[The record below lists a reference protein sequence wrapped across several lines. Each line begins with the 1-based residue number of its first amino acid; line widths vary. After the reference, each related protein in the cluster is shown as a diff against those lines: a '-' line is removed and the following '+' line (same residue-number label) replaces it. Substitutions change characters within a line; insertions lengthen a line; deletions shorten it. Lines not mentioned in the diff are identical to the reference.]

1 MINSPMTYNQQML
14 ANYFSI
20 QPSEVKGPL
29 NTETAYYEWVLW
41 WLVYFKYQL
50 RIPKHIALNFFR
62 YLLFRWGSVGLI
74 YTNKFGWVAGDYGV
88 NEIDLYYQP
97 RQLSFSNPFFDDIKI
112 GIVGINSCIIKL
124 FDDYCGFRPFIVRT
138 AEKMAA
144 CDKAMNV
151 NLMTASMG
159 KLLGAPNKKISATLK
174 EALNDLTIGNP
185 YVVINS
191 EDLEKINVNTL
202 VSELGSELISDKVQ
216 ELKRSYFN
224 EFLSLIGINNAN
236 LNKRERL
243 VTDEVNAN
251 NVEIKAIPTLVVDD
265 NLKPSL
271 EFASRL
277 TGEEFSV
284 ELRGDTEVL
293 EKAGELLGGDLVG

>member
-1 MINSPMTYNQQML
+1 MTYNQQMI

-20 QPSEVKGPL
+20 QPSEVKGVL
-29 NTETAYYEWVLW
+29 NTETAYYEWALW
-41 WLVYFKYQL
+41 WLVYFKYKL
-50 RIPKHIALNFFR
+50 KIPKHIPLNFFR
-62 YLLFRWGSVGLI
+62 FLLFHWGSVGLI
-74 YTNKFGWVAGDYGV
+74 YTNKFGWVAGDYGI

-112 GIVGINSCIIKL
+112 GIVGINSCIIKI
-124 FDDYCGFRPFIVRT
+124 FDDFSGFKPFIVRT

-151 NLMTASMG
+151 NLMTVSMG
-159 KLLGAPNKKISATLK
+159 KLLGAPNKKISSTLK
-174 EALNDLTIGNP
+174 DALDDLTIGNP

-191 EDLEKINVNTL
+191 EDLASINVNNM
-202 VSELGSELISDKVQ
+202 VSELGSAFVSDKLQ

-251 NVEIKAIPTLVVDD
+251 NVEIQAIPTLVAED
-265 NLKPSL
+265 NLKPCL
-271 EFASRL
+271 EFATRL
-277 TGEEFSV
+277 TGEEYSV
-284 ELRGDTEVL
+284 ELRGDAEVL
-293 EKAGELLGGDLVG
+293 AKAEELLGGDIVG